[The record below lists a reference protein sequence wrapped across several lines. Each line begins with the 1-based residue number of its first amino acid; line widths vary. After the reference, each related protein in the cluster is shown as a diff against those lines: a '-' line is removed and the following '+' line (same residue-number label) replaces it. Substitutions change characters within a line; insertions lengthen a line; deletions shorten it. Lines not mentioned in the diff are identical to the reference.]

1 MSARRGIQ
9 HSRRAI
15 FTSGAI
21 LLAALA
27 IPAAAQNNPNRDYPS
42 RQIKVIVPF
51 AAAGVQDM
59 VSRIV
64 FEKVAVALGQT
75 AVIENRPGAGGTLGL
90 TAAAQSAPDGYT
102 LVIGDPRGS
111 LAVAPS
117 LYARLPY
124 DPLTSFVPVALVGTS
139 GAVLSVGT
147 DFPARTLAE
156 LVDTAKKNPGQV
168 TFGSTGNG
176 TPGHLNGELFK
187 RLTGIEVV
195 HVPYRVVSQAVTDL
209 MTARIGFWISPVATV
224 LQQLQQDQLRAL
236 AVAGE
241 SRAPELPDVPTVK
254 EAGFGEFDVSTAYA
268 FFAPAGTPKPILEKL
283 YAHIKDALEAPDVQ
297 DRLRKAG
304 VQPRIGRPEQV
315 TEILTGKIAQW
326 RTVIR
331 EAGIQI
337 ER

>member
-9 HSRRAI
+9 HSRRAVV
-15 FTSGAI
+15 TSGAV

-27 IPAAAQNNPNRDYPS
+27 VPTAAQDYPS

-51 AAAGVQDM
+51 AAAGVQDV

-64 FEKVAVALGQT
+64 FEKVAAALGQT

-90 TAAAQSAPDGYT
+90 TAVAQSAPDGYT
-102 LVIGDPRGS
+102 LAVGDPRGS

-124 DPLTSFVPVALVGTS
+124 EPLTSFVPVALVGTS

-147 DFPARTLAE
+147 GFPATRLAE
-156 LVDTAKKNPGQV
+156 LVDMAKKNPGQV

-187 RLTGIEVV
+187 RLVGVEVV

-224 LQQLQQDQLRAL
+224 LQQLQQGQLRAL
-236 AVAGE
+236 AVAGDN
-241 SRAPELPDVPTVK
+241 RAPELPDVPTVK

-268 FFAPAGTPKPILEKL
+268 FFAPAGTPKPVLDKL
-283 YAHIKDALEAPDVQ
+283 YAHIKNALDAPDVQ
-297 DRLRKAG
+297 DRLRNAG
-304 VQPRIGRPEQV
+304 VQPRIGRPEEV
-315 TEILTGKIAQW
+315 TEILTAKIAQW
-326 RTVIR
+326 RAVIR

>member
-1 MSARRGIQ
+1 MSARRGIR
-9 HSRRAI
+9 HSRRAVV
-15 FTSGAI
+15 TSGAV

-27 IPAAAQNNPNRDYPS
+27 VPTAAQDYPS

-51 AAAGVQDM
+51 AAAGVQDV

-64 FEKVAVALGQT
+64 FENVAAALGQT

-102 LVIGDPRGS
+102 LAVGDPRGS

-124 DPLTSFVPVALVGTS
+124 EPLTSFVPVALVGTS

-156 LVDTAKKNPGQV
+156 LVDMAKKNPGQL

-187 RLTGIEVV
+187 RLVGIEVI

-224 LQQLQQDQLRAL
+224 LQQLQQGQLRAL
-236 AVAGE
+236 AVAGDN
-241 SRAPELPDVPTVK
+241 RAPELPDVPTVK
-254 EAGFGEFDVSTAYA
+254 EVGFGEFDVSTAYA
-268 FFAPAGTPKPILEKL
+268 FFAPAGTPKPVLDKL
-283 YAHIKDALEAPDVQ
+283 YAHIKNALDAPDVR
-297 DRLRKAG
+297 DRLRNAG
-304 VQPRIGRPEQV
+304 VQPRIGRPEEV
-315 TEILTGKIAQW
+315 TEILTAKIAQW
-326 RTVIR
+326 RAVIR

>member
-1 MSARRGIQ
+1 MSARRGIE

-15 FTSGAI
+15 LTSGAAW
-21 LLAALA
+21 LAVLA
-27 IPAAAQNNPNRDYPS
+27 VPVAAQDLSHRDYPS

-51 AAAGVQDM
+51 AAAGVQDL

-64 FEKVAVALGQT
+64 FDKVAGALGQT

-102 LVIGDPRGS
+102 LVVGDPRGS

-124 DPLTSFVPVALVGTS
+124 DPLKSFAPVALVGTS

-147 DFPARTLAE
+147 AFPARTLAE
-156 LVDTAKKNPGQV
+156 LVNMARKNPGQV

-224 LQQLQQDQLRAL
+224 LQQLQQGQLRAL
-236 AVAGE
+236 AVAGDD
-241 SRAPELPDVPTVK
+241 RAPELPNVPTVK

-268 FFAPAGTPKPILEKL
+268 FFAPAGTPLPVLDKL
-283 YAHIKDALEAPDVQ
+283 YTHIKEALDAPDVQ

-304 VQPRIGRPEQV
+304 VQPRIGRPAEV
-315 TEILTGKIAQW
+315 TEILTAKIAQW
-326 RTVIR
+326 HTVIH